1 MREED
6 MREEDMQEENMR
18 EEDMREEDMREE
30 DMREEVQAHL
40 AMSGLPAAS
49 RLSTTESRYLLHHV
63 FLPPKLPQE
72 DDYNAV
78 HETVML
84 DSVIDALARF
94 QDYWQGQES
103 EVVVSVKVMLTRL
116 RAMRDCD
123 GDVNH
128 VELRKALGELENSGM
143 ASCYLADVWN
153 FTDTCCIGGA
163 LPVHVRCQNAAV
175 LMTRHSDSIHVE
187 TFELWPRNNAV
198 NTTVG
203 RLQRQF
209 PGPTFALD
217 RAIFNEPN
225 MQNTIAHALESMSR
239 QPAPGTK
246 PKVKKA
252 RHKHDED
259 RDTTNP
265 MMVTELF
272 TTFLRPQCR
281 TVDSLQVRK
290 NTREEVLWLDTLHPW
305 RRSALWLQVR
315 VTIQVFIRRLSQREG
330 ISVDLYK
337 VFMVFYMS
345 SILHRCPESIS
356 SEHRYIMSS
365 KIVRRLRKL
374 DLPPDNHDWLL
385 FVQCALREANGV
397 LEQNWSRIIARN
409 ACRPDMSAL
418 TRLNFKDDTDCSLPN
433 LDEWLQSITTCQHS
447 LVSPDSHPQSGLLE
461 FEPAELPSLLQLTDP
476 DYHVYNLAAFEA
488 WVDLNLQSWIETHI
502 GYEDTCERLSSV
514 VNAYFNIASELYASN
529 PEALSTMLLTVLELW
544 IACDKSAVHI
554 HPLLRQYHTCI
565 PIHLFQ
571 SLLLSRL
578 SQLTRL
584 AQAELYMCQ
593 RHQDLQYPDSNVLT
607 DFGTSSSFSVRYFDN
622 SAEHQRLL
630 DTIEQRAGSEKAAK
644 VVELHRKH
652 QQYRDYCARRDE
664 ISCTFYDEIVD
675 RRFLFTERRHSP
687 SCKRCGFD
695 KAARG
700 ITIDVH
706 EWPLSSNPLEAKST
720 VFELKLPRPFAFW
733 RDITAFILLD
743 VLGIKYVSE
752 ETPRAEYRPNTYSG
766 LSMFYTAVVDH
777 PRIGLLSQVK
787 PHRATH
793 RREKYIIN
801 VSESDVCLANG
812 LRFKYFDNALRCF
825 TEVLS
830 QTHATAT
837 ACTYKLPPSSSSLQP
852 FLFRPAETPDGQSP
866 NTVIASQHA
875 CPENMSLGEYKALCS
890 MPLGVHIQWQNI
902 LRQLAAPS
910 VVFNKVETCLFT
922 LQIMHQAGPPSP
934 MHPTLREGHHVL
946 NDDLF
951 AAPLLREIKKTAA
964 AIAQNWQSA
973 EELSVLIALTQKSE
987 ECIAQLDGLR
997 KISFQWVMTVGEKAG
1012 ATDSDEHRNN
1022 LMASAAYLALMCVGT
1037 FDCENSHLEQMLRN
1051 DLAASVFIQCSMII
1065 HDRRS
1070 LLDGVSSGLLPIF
1083 YYRWQSIAFRGHR
1096 IFANHTVHGRTTA
1109 LDRAIQRTWAAYRPG
1124 SPWTAAPGGSQCC
1137 LNTQMMVERGSNSGV
1152 VVHVNL
1158 LTGQLLI
1165 NGRPLARLPS
1175 EFERHNTYRSLFGHS
1190 LVEVMP
1196 SNLPGLEFSAQ
1207 RLHMGQTIYLGKLTI
1222 PKQSGFDLRIRAV
1235 DGSRV
1240 WEFVSPRLLADAL
1253 PDAFVEGY
1261 AHWYETDGQFIE
1273 FRPLNDPWKSSPVS
1287 HWRLQRTQLGNNWR
1301 LTQGSISLIN
1311 MRSETARSL
1320 SDIFQPLE
1328 KAPKLHYKLHRG
1340 SDMVEIE
1347 IPRLGL
1353 GFDLRSGQSSIE
1365 SRQYRGMVVD
1375 PDQSVGTLIGLR
1387 NKLVLLDRNTHNRRI
1402 LIPEGQI
1409 TWEQGD
1415 GHVAVKVGWQAATR
1429 VHVYLVNSDIGCLT
1443 DNGTLQSKLVLCYL
1457 HAVTSFCTPDPLT
1470 KHTGTEQSLSILRS
1484 ASMRSFNQ
1492 LQPENI
1498 SILKKLASLTPARRY
1513 YPANER
1519 VMQSVRWDPIL
1530 GCLAQHDEFHSQ
1542 VAAILD
1548 QHRRMRIFNPASQG
1562 TEPSLPSW
1570 NADLLQ
1576 RDRIRSSTFR
1586 ISGFGAEDHTD
1597 AKDCP
1602 YEELGRD
1609 YQSESCSRV
1618 FSLCRILYED
1628 IPSAQNVML
1637 EILAAR
1643 LWEFLTTSNTVHGA
1657 SSSID
1662 STQIKYDAMWLTE
1675 TGEFVSSHWCSIHRL
1690 LCSETARPNRYA
1702 VMLWLSTLAFSR
1714 KIDIIVLHVLA
1725 AMYILPGMASMTL
1738 PAQRSYRPQK
1748 GSKVNCAEL
1757 KTRIHSVSRSVTP
1770 EDGLSPGPAES
1781 YSMFH
1786 ARVAKLRKTKRKQ
1799 ALAHFIEGLEGQWPT
1814 RCPSTPISGE
1824 QPAFADYFDT
1834 QKAMQISQ
1842 AAFPTWFDN
1851 RELRQYLDRVASVYT
1866 AQKVQPI
1873 AIPPCLYPCAK
1884 RPADRRHAFISV
1896 DDIVDE
1902 SLGPAPAVEMEPPTL
1917 PPWSG
1922 SRTAPDPNL
1931 RLLSLVDALE
1941 SQARSQFQKQYIE
1954 RLRASVTSLQGIQDM
1969 DHPLPDDDILE
1980 TVISHHLHR
1989 CQEYHEEISRSIMS
2003 RMMLSDT
2010 RTGEVRPGSDTQ
2022 RNILGTFANVNVWP
2036 RVSSQLLLHQLT
2048 RKRWSHLPGPWK
2060 KCLIAYGCSI
2070 TALQRAK
2077 RLVNLMGH
2085 RVDLAREL
2093 QNAGHTNWNPMDFP
2107 ESLLLEIESGLLIRD
2122 VQEQIARRMRH
2133 AQPGHNVVMQL
2144 NMGEGK
2150 SSVIV
2155 PIVAAALADRSLVR
2169 IIVAKPQSRQ
2179 MFQML
2184 VSKLGGLLGRRVY
2197 HLPVSR
2203 SLRIGESE
2211 AREIEWMCKDCMAEG
2226 GVLLVQPEHLLSLK
2240 LMCLECFITG
2250 REAVGVCLLRILDF
2264 FQTSSRD
2271 LVDESDEN
2279 FSVKFELIYTMG
2291 TQRPLEL
2298 SPQRWNLIQE
2308 MLGLVRRYAPVIKMQ
2323 LPRSIEVEELH
2334 PGSFPRIRLLRADAA
2349 HRLFERIA
2357 DHISHYGIDNLPISR
2372 QPEAERRAAIAYCLE
2387 PDPSEQKIAVVEK
2400 PDASG
2405 LWADSTKDPLLLLR
2419 GLLAGNVLAFCL
2431 GQRRWRVNCGL
2442 DRSRQPPTRL
2452 AVPFRAKDNPAP
2464 RAEFSHPDVVIVLTC
2479 LSYYYEGLCDDD
2491 LFQAFDHL
2499 VGSDQADA
2507 EYQIWVDD
2515 APNLPSTY
2523 CQLMGVNLQD
2533 RLLCVECI
2541 FPCLR
2546 FAKGVIDYFLAHIIF
2561 AKGLRE
2567 FPSKLSSSGW
2577 DIGEVKCHPTVGF
2590 SGTNDSRVTLPLSVE
2605 QLDLPDQNHTNALV
2619 LEYLLRSETG
2629 IALIPPRDDL
2639 TKSDAQ
2645 VLLDMVAELD
2655 PAVRV
2660 ILDVGARILEL
2671 SNLEVA
2677 KTWLEMIGDDSRTQA
2692 VVFINDDDE
2701 ITVVNRTGLVEP
2713 LRTSPFERHLDQ
2725 CLVFLDEAHTRGID
2739 LMLPLKTRA
2748 AVTLGPSIT
2757 KDKLVQACMRMRKLG
2772 KGQSVVF
2779 CIPEEIKFQILALC
2793 GRSHGSDLTVADVLR
2808 WAISETWDDM
2818 QRSMPLWAVQG
2829 KRYQAQA
2836 RHWRALRQDG
2846 QTSISKCQ
2854 AEGFLEPESQS
2865 LEQRYRPGR
2874 KNDLALFP
2882 QNTDDGDLCR
2892 ILDRCRE
2899 FATVKFS
2906 AAQLQEEQERELAP
2920 EIEQERQVQRP
2931 PPAEPEPHSVHPDIR
2946 LFVATGHL
2954 DASSTAVSP
2963 AFMVLEDT
2971 SAAKYLDV
2979 AQFPSELL
2987 VTKDFARTVR
2997 LPDKLSARDSYQRA
3011 VEWVLMSNDH
3021 PSKDGTPVRH
3031 MVIISPYEANS
3042 LHSDIRGSGTVTM
3055 HLYAPRQ
3062 NQSSYHL
3069 DKLDLYPIPTGSST
3083 RPLPVPESL
3092 RIQLN
3097 LFAGQLYISSYN
3109 EYCEICRFLG
3119 VASTAAP
3126 EGLAVAADGFI
3137 VENQQAGAKFT
3148 KSPLRFL
3155 KVFMSQI
3162 RKDGQE
3168 IDKTHLGKIL
3178 DGKLLL
3184 MADFQDCNGRART
3197 ESSKY
3202 PM

>member
-1 MREED
+1 
-6 MREEDMQEENMR
+6 
-18 EEDMREEDMREE
+18 
-30 DMREEVQAHL
+30 
-40 AMSGLPAAS
+40 MSSLPAAS
-49 RLSTTESRYLLHHV
+49 RLSTTESIYLLHHV

-72 DDYNAV
+72 DDFNAL
-78 HETVML
+78 HETVLL
-84 DSVIDALARF
+84 DSVIDALAQF
-94 QDYWQGQES
+94 HDYCPGQES

-116 RAMRDCD
+116 RAMRDCH

-128 VELRKALGELENSGM
+128 VELRKALEELENS
-143 ASCYLADVWN
+143 
-153 FTDTCCIGGA
+153 GGA

-187 TFELWPRNNAV
+187 TFELWPRNEAV

-217 RAIFNEPN
+217 RAVFNEPD

-252 RHKHDED
+252 RQEHDEN

-315 VTIQVFIRRLSQREG
+315 VTIQVLFRRLCQREG

-337 VFMVFYMS
+337 VFMIFCMS
-345 SILHRCPESIS
+345 SILRRCPKSIS

-374 DLPPDNHDWLL
+374 DLPDNHGWLL
-385 FVQCALREANGV
+385 FVQDSLQEANGV
-397 LEQNWSRIIARN
+397 LERNWSCIVASN
-409 ACRPDMSAL
+409 ACQPDMSPLA
-418 TRLNFKDDTDCSLPN
+418 RLNFKDDTDCSLPS
-433 LDEWLQSITTCQHS
+433 LEEWLQSIRTRQHS
-447 LVSPDSHPQSGLLE
+447 LVTPDPHPQSGFLE
-461 FEPAELPSLLQLTDP
+461 FEPAELPSLLRLTDP

-488 WVDLNLQSWIETHI
+488 WVDLNLQSWTETHI
-502 GYEDTCERLSSV
+502 GYEDTCERLSRL
-514 VNAYFNIASELYASN
+514 VNAYYDIASRSYASN
-529 PEALSTMLLTVLELW
+529 PEALSTMLLTILELW
-544 IACDKSAVHI
+544 IACDKSAVHL
-554 HPLLRQYHTCI
+554 HPLLRQYNPCI

-571 SLLLSRL
+571 SLLLPRL

-584 AQAELYMCQ
+584 AHAELYMCQ
-593 RHQDLQYPDSNVLT
+593 RHQGLQYPDSNILT
-607 DFGTSSSFSVRYFDN
+607 DFGTSSSFSVRYFND

-630 DTIEQRAGSEKAAK
+630 DTIEQKAGSEKAAK

-652 QQYRDYCARRDE
+652 QQYRDFCARRDE
-664 ISCTFYDEIVD
+664 ISCTYYDEKLD
-675 RRFLFTERRHSP
+675 KRFHFTERRHNPS

-695 KAARG
+695 KAARE
-700 ITIDVH
+700 ITIKVH
-706 EWPLSSNPLEAKST
+706 EWPLSSNSLEAKST

-743 VLGIKYVSE
+743 VLGIKYVSKE
-752 ETPRAEYRPNTYSG
+752 PPRAEYRPHTYSG
-766 LSMFYTAVVDH
+766 LSMFYTAVVDS
-777 PRIGLLSQVK
+777 PRVGLLSQVK
-787 PHRATH
+787 PHKGTH
-793 RREKYIIN
+793 RREKYIIS

-812 LRFKYFDNALRCF
+812 MRFKYFDNALRCF
-825 TEVLS
+825 TGDLV
-830 QTHATAT
+830 QTHAMAT

-852 FLFRPAETPDGQSP
+852 FLFRPAETPDGPSP
-866 NTVIASQHA
+866 NTVIASQHT
-875 CPENMSLGEYKALCS
+875 CPERMSLGEYKALCS

-934 MHPTLREGHHVL
+934 LNLTLRDSHHIL

-951 AAPLLREIKKTAA
+951 AAPLLREIKKAAA
-964 AIAQNWQSA
+964 AIEQNWQSA
-973 EELSVLIALTQKSE
+973 EELSVLIALTQKVLACSPSVQIQE

-997 KISFQWVMTVGEKAG
+997 KISFKWVMTVGEKAG
-1012 ATDSDEHRNN
+1012 ATDSNDHRNN
-1022 LMASAAYLALMCVGT
+1022 LIASTAYLALMCVGT
-1037 FDCENSHLEQMLRN
+1037 FDCENSHLERMLRN
-1051 DLAASVFIQCSMII
+1051 DLDAAVFIQCSMII
-1065 HDRRS
+1065 HDRKS
-1070 LLDGVSSGLLPIF
+1070 LLNGVSSCLLPIF
-1083 YYRWQSIAFRGHR
+1083 YYRWQNIAFRGHR
-1096 IFANHTVHGRTTA
+1096 MLANNTVHGRTTA

-1124 SPWTAAPGGSQCC
+1124 SPWTAAPNGSQCC
-1137 LNTQMMVERGSNSGV
+1137 VNSQMMVEPGSNSGV
-1152 VVHVNL
+1152 VMHVNL

-1165 NGRPLARLPS
+1165 NGRPLARLPG
-1175 EFERHNTYRSLFGHS
+1175 EFERHDTYRSLFGHS

-1196 SNLPGLEFSAQ
+1196 SDLPGLEFSAQ
-1207 RLHMGQTIYLGKLTI
+1207 RPHMGQTIYLGKLSI
-1222 PKQSGFDLRIRAV
+1222 PEQSGFDLRIRAV

-1253 PDAFVEGY
+1253 PDTFVEGY
-1261 AHWYETDGQFIE
+1261 AHWYETDGQYIE
-1273 FRPLNDPWKSSPVS
+1273 FRPLKDPWMSSPAS
-1287 HWRLQRTQLGNNWR
+1287 HWRLQRTQLGDNWQ
-1301 LTQGSISLIN
+1301 LSQGNMSLIS

-1320 SDIFQPLE
+1320 SDILQPLE
-1328 KAPKLHYKLHRG
+1328 KASKLHCKLHRG

-1347 IPRLGL
+1347 IPRLRL
-1353 GFDLRSGQSSIE
+1353 GFNLRSGQSSIE

-1387 NKLVLLDRNTHNRRI
+1387 HKLVLLDPNTHNRRI

-1409 TWEQGD
+1409 TWEQSG
-1415 GHVAVKVGWQAATR
+1415 GHVAVKVGWQAATS
-1429 VHVYLVNSDIGCLT
+1429 VHVYFVNRDIGCLT

-1457 HAVTSFCTPDPLT
+1457 HAVTSFCIPDPLT

-1498 SILKKLASLTPARRY
+1498 LMLEKLASLTPARRY

-1530 GCLAQHDEFHSQ
+1530 GSLAQHNDFHSQ
-1542 VAAILD
+1542 VAAIFD
-1548 QHRRMRIFNPASQG
+1548 QHHRMRIFNPASQG

-1597 AKDCP
+1597 AKDCL
-1602 YEELGRD
+1602 YEELGRN

-1618 FSLCRILYED
+1618 FSLCKILYED
-1628 IPSAQNVML
+1628 IPSTQDITL
-1637 EILAAR
+1637 ESLAAR
-1643 LWEFLTTSNTVHGA
+1643 LWTFLTASNTVHGA

-1662 STQIKYDAMWLTE
+1662 ATRIKYDAMWLTE
-1675 TGEFVSSHWCSIHRL
+1675 TGAFLSSQWCSIHRL
-1690 LCSETARPNRYA
+1690 LCSETARPHRYA

-1714 KIDIIVLHVLA
+1714 KIEMIVLHVLA
-1725 AMYILPGMASMTL
+1725 AVYILPGMASMTL
-1738 PAQRSYRPQK
+1738 PAQRLYRPQE
-1748 GSKVNCAEL
+1748 GFAVNSAEL
-1757 KTRIHSVSRSVTP
+1757 KSQIHAVSWSVTP
-1770 EDGLSPGPAES
+1770 EDGISPGPAES
-1781 YSMFH
+1781 YSKFH
-1786 ARVAKLRKTKRKQ
+1786 ARVAKLKKTKRKQ
-1799 ALAHFIEGLEGQWPT
+1799 ALGHFIDGLQEQWPT
-1814 RCPSTPISGE
+1814 RCPSPPISGE
-1824 QPAFADYFDT
+1824 QPAFADYFDA

-1842 AAFPTWFDN
+1842 AAFSTWFDN
-1851 RELRQYLDRVASVYT
+1851 RELRQYLDRVASAYT
-1866 AQKVQPI
+1866 AQEIQPI
-1873 AIPPCLYPCAK
+1873 AIPPCLYRCSQ
-1884 RPADRRHAFISV
+1884 RPTDRRHAFISV
-1896 DDIVDE
+1896 DDILDE
-1902 SLGPAPAVEMEPPTL
+1902 CLGPPPVVVMEPPTL

-1922 SRTAPDPNL
+1922 SGTTPDPNL

-1941 SQARSQFQKQYIE
+1941 PQARSQFQRQYIE
-1954 RLRASVTSLQGIQDM
+1954 RLRASITSLQGIQDM
-1969 DHPLPDDDILE
+1969 DHHLPNDDVLE

-1989 CQEYHEEISRSIMS
+1989 CQEYHEEISRSVMS
-2003 RMMLSDT
+2003 RMMLSNT
-2010 RTGEVRPGSDTQ
+2010 MTAEVRPGSHMQ
-2022 RNILGTFANVNVWP
+2022 RNILGTFANVHVWP

-2048 RKRWSHLPGPWK
+2048 RKRWSHLPKPWK
-2060 KCLIAYGCSI
+2060 KCLIAYGCSL
-2070 TALQRAK
+2070 TAVQRAK
-2077 RLVNLMGH
+2077 RLVNMMGH

-2093 QNAGHTNWNPMDFP
+2093 QNAGHTNWDPMDFP

-2122 VQEQIARRMRH
+2122 VQEQIARRMRN

-2150 SSVIV
+2150 SSIIV
-2155 PIVAAALADRSLVR
+2155 PIVAAALADRCLVR

-2203 SLRIGESE
+2203 SLRIGGPE
-2211 AREIEWMCKDCMAEG
+2211 AEEIERMCKDCMAEG

-2240 LMCLECFITG
+2240 LMCLECFMTG

-2264 FQTSSRD
+2264 FRTSSRD

-2308 MLGLVRRYAPVIKMQ
+2308 MLGLVRKYAPGIKMQ
-2323 LPRSIEVEELH
+2323 LPRSIEVEEPH

-2349 HRLFERIA
+2349 HQLFERIA
-2357 DHISHYGIDNLPISR
+2357 DHISHNGIDKLPISR
-2372 QPEAERRAAIAYCLE
+2372 HPEAARRTAIAYCLE
-2387 PDPSEQKIAVVEK
+2387 PEPSEQKIAVVEN

-2405 LWADSTKDPLLLLR
+2405 FWADSTKDPLLLLR

-2431 GQRRWRVNCGL
+2431 GHRRWKVNYGL

-2452 AVPFRAKDNPAP
+2452 AVPYRAKDNPAP

-2491 LFQAFDHL
+2491 LFQAFDHV
-2499 VGSDQADA
+2499 VGSDQAAA
-2507 EYQIWVDD
+2507 EYQIWVED
-2515 APNLPSTY
+2515 APTLPPAY

-2533 RLLCVECI
+2533 RLLCVEHI

-2546 FAKGVIDYFLAHIIF
+2546 FAKGAIDYFLAHIIF
-2561 AKGLRE
+2561 AKGPRE

-2577 DIGEVKCHPTVGF
+2577 DIAEVKCHPTVGF

-2619 LEYLLRSETG
+2619 LEYLLQPETG
-2629 IALIPPRDDL
+2629 IALIPARDDL
-2639 TKSDAQ
+2639 SKSDAQ
-2645 VLLDMVAELD
+2645 VLLDMVAALD

-2677 KTWLEMIGDDSRTQA
+2677 KTWLEMIGNDSRTQA
-2692 VVFINDDDE
+2692 VVFINDDHE
-2701 ITVVNRTGLVEP
+2701 IAVVDRTGLVEP
-2713 LRTSPFERHLDQ
+2713 LRTSPFEGHLDQ

-2739 LMLPLKTRA
+2739 LMLPSQTRA

-2757 KDKLVQACMRMRKLG
+2757 KDKLVQAITACMRMRKLG

-2779 CIPEEIKFQILALC
+2779 CIPEEVKFKILTLC
-2793 GRSHGSDLTVADVLR
+2793 GRSPESDLTVAYVLR

-2836 RHWRALRQDG
+2836 RHWRVVRQDG
-2846 QTSISKCQ
+2846 QTSIPKCQ
-2854 AEGFLEPESQS
+2854 AEGFLEPEYQS

-2874 KNDLALFP
+2874 KNDLALSS
-2882 QNTDDGDLCR
+2882 QYTDDADLCR

-2931 PPAEPEPHSVHPDIR
+2931 APAEPEPHSVHPDIR

-2954 DASSTAVSP
+2954 DASSTAVKP
-2963 AFMVLEDT
+2963 AFMVLENT
-2971 SAAKYLDV
+2971 SAADYLDV
-2979 AQFPSELL
+2979 TQFPSELL
-2987 VTKDFARTVR
+2987 VTMEFARTVR
-2997 LPDKLSARDSYQRA
+2997 LPDKWSARDSYQRA
-3011 VEWVLMSNDH
+3011 VEWVLMSNEH
-3021 PSKDGTPVRH
+3021 PSKDGTSGRH
-3031 MVIISPYEANS
+3031 MVIISPYEANK
-3042 LHSDIRGSGTVTM
+3042 LHSYIRGSGTVTM

-3062 NQSSYHL
+3062 NQSSYPV
-3069 DKLDLYPIPTGSST
+3069 DKLDLYPIPTTLST
-3083 RPLPVPESL
+3083 RPLQIPESL

-3097 LFAGQLYISSYN
+3097 LFAGQLYVSSYN

-3126 EGLAVAADGFI
+3126 EGVAVAADGFI
-3137 VENQQAGAKFT
+3137 MENQQAGARFT

-3184 MADFQDCNGRART
+3184 RADFQDCHGIARART
-3197 ESSKY
+3197 MKLSLRDIRYDVSREQHARARATGSGF
-3202 PM
+3202 

>member
-1 MREED
+1 
-6 MREEDMQEENMR
+6 
-18 EEDMREEDMREE
+18 
-30 DMREEVQAHL
+30 
-40 AMSGLPAAS
+40 
-49 RLSTTESRYLLHHV
+49 
-63 FLPPKLPQE
+63 
-72 DDYNAV
+72 
-78 HETVML
+78 
-84 DSVIDALARF
+84 
-94 QDYWQGQES
+94 
-103 EVVVSVKVMLTRL
+103 
-116 RAMRDCD
+116 
-123 GDVNH
+123 
-128 VELRKALGELENSGM
+128 
-143 ASCYLADVWN
+143 
-153 FTDTCCIGGA
+153 
-163 LPVHVRCQNAAV
+163 
-175 LMTRHSDSIHVE
+175 MTRHSDSIHVE
-187 TFELWPRNNAV
+187 TFELWPRNKAV

-217 RAIFNEPN
+217 RAIFQEPN

-246 PKVKKA
+246 SKVKKA

-265 MMVTELF
+265 KLVTELF
-272 TTFLRPQCR
+272 TTFLRPQCKP
-281 TVDSLQVRK
+281 VDSLQVRK

-315 VTIQVFIRRLSQREG
+315 VTIQVFIRRLCQRDG

-345 SILHRCPESIS
+345 FILRRCPESTS

-374 DLPPDNHDWLL
+374 DLPDNHDWIL

-418 TRLNFKDDTDCSLPN
+418 IRLNFKDDTDCSLPN
-433 LDEWLQSITTCQHS
+433 LDEWLQSITIRQHS
-447 LVSPDSHPQSGLLE
+447 VVPPDSHIQSGFLE
-461 FEPAELPSLLQLTDP
+461 FKPAELPSLLKSTDP
-476 DYHVYNLAAFEA
+476 DYQVYNLAAFEA

-502 GYEDTCERLSSV
+502 GYEDTCERLSSL
-514 VNAYFNIASELYASN
+514 VNAYHDIASESYASN

-554 HPLLRQYHTCI
+554 HPLLRHHSTCI

-571 SLLLSRL
+571 SLLLPRL
-578 SQLTRL
+578 SLLTRL
-584 AQAELYMCQ
+584 ANAELYMRQ
-593 RHQDLQYPDSNVLT
+593 RHQDLQYPDSNVLN
-607 DFGTSSSFSVRYFDN
+607 DFGTSSSFSVRYFN
-622 SAEHQRLL
+622 HSAEHQLLL
-630 DTIEQRAGSEKAAK
+630 DTIEHRARSEKAAK

-675 RRFLFTERRHSP
+675 KRFRFIERRHSP
-687 SCKRCGFD
+687 SCRRCGFD
-695 KAARG
+695 KAARE
-700 ITIDVH
+700 ITIDVY

-720 VFELKLPRPFAFW
+720 VFELNLPRPFAFW
-733 RDITAFILLD
+733 RDLTAFILLD
-743 VLGIKYVSE
+743 VLGVKYVSKE
-752 ETPRAEYRPNTYSG
+752 PPRAEYRPSTYSG

-777 PRIGLLSQVK
+777 PRIGLLSQIK

-793 RREKYIIN
+793 RREKHIIN

-812 LRFKYFDNALRCF
+812 LRFRYFDNALRCF
-825 TEVLS
+825 TDDLG
-830 QTHATAT
+830 QTHAMAT

-852 FLFRPAETPDGQSP
+852 FLFRPAETPDGPSP

-875 CPENMSLGEYKALCS
+875 CPESMSLGEYKALCS

-910 VVFNKVETCLFT
+910 VVLNKVETCLFT

-934 MHPTLREGHHVL
+934 MNPTLREGHHVL
-946 NDDLF
+946 TDGLF
-951 AAPLLREIKKTAA
+951 AAPLLREIKKAA
-964 AIAQNWQSA
+964 VAIEQNWQSA
-973 EELSVLIALTQKSE
+973 EELSVLIALTQKVLACSPSVRIQE

-997 KISFQWVMTVGEKAG
+997 KISFHWVMTVGEKAG
-1012 ATDSDEHRNN
+1012 ATDSDEHRND

-1037 FDCENSHLEQMLRN
+1037 FDCENSHLERMLRN
-1051 DLAASVFIQCSMII
+1051 ERDASVFIQCSMII
-1065 HDRRS
+1065 HDRKS
-1070 LLDGVSSGLLPIF
+1070 LLDGVSSCLLPLF
-1083 YYRWQSIAFRGHR
+1083 YYRWQNIAFRGHR
-1096 IFANHTVHGRTTA
+1096 ILANNTVQGCSNA

-1124 SPWTAAPGGSQCC
+1124 SPWTAAPSGSLGC

-1152 VVHVNL
+1152 VVNINL

-1175 EFERHNTYRSLFGHS
+1175 GFERHDTYRSLFGHS

-1196 SNLPGLEFSAQ
+1196 SDLPGLEFSAQ
-1207 RLHMGQTIYLGKLTI
+1207 RSHMGQTIYVGKLTI
-1222 PKQSGFDLRIRAV
+1222 PRQTGFDLRVRAV

-1240 WEFVSPRLLADAL
+1240 WEFVPPRLLAKAL

-1273 FRPLNDPWKSSPVS
+1273 FRPLNDPWKSSPSS
-1287 HWRLQRTQLGNNWR
+1287 HWRLQRNQLGTDWQ
-1301 LTQGSISLIN
+1301 LTQGKVSLIN

-1320 SDIFQPLE
+1320 SDIFQPVE
-1328 KAPKLHYKLHRG
+1328 RASKLHYKLHRG
-1340 SDMVEIE
+1340 SEMVEIE
-1347 IPRLGL
+1347 IPRLRL
-1353 GFDLRSGQSSIE
+1353 GFNLRSGQSSIE
-1365 SRQYRGMVVD
+1365 SRQYQGMVVD
-1375 PDQSVGTLIGLR
+1375 PDQSVGTLVGLR
-1387 NKLVLLDRNTHNRRI
+1387 NKLVLRDRNTHHRRI
-1402 LIPEGQI
+1402 LIPEGQV
-1409 TWEQGD
+1409 TWAQGG
-1415 GHVAVKVGWQAATR
+1415 GHVSVEVGWQAATS

-1457 HAVTSFCTPDPLT
+1457 HAVTSFCIPDPLT

-1484 ASMRSFNQ
+1484 ASMRSFST
-1492 LQPENI
+1492 LQPENL
-1498 SILKKLASLTPARRY
+1498 SILKRLASLTPARKY

-1519 VMQSVRWDPIL
+1519 VMQSVRWDPVL
-1530 GCLAQHDEFHSQ
+1530 GCLAQHDEFQSQ

-1548 QHRRMRIFNPASQG
+1548 QHRRMRIFDPASQG
-1562 TEPSLPSW
+1562 TAPSLPSRD
-1570 NADLLQ
+1570 ADLLQ
-1576 RDRIRSSTFR
+1576 RGRIRSSTFR

-1597 AKDCP
+1597 AKDCL

-1609 YQSESCSRV
+1609 YLSESCSRV
-1618 FSLCRILYED
+1618 FSLCKILYED
-1628 IPSAQNVML
+1628 IPSAQDVML

-1643 LWEFLTTSNTVHGA
+1643 LWEFLTTSDTVHGA

-1662 STQIKYDAMWLTE
+1662 STRIKYDAMWLTE

-1702 VMLWLSTLAFSR
+1702 VMLWLSTLAFSG

-1725 AMYILPGMASMTL
+1725 AVYVLPGMASMTL
-1738 PAQRSYRPQK
+1738 PAQRSYRPQE
-1748 GSKVNCAEL
+1748 GCGVNCAEL
-1757 KTRIHSVSRSVTP
+1757 KTRIHSASWSVTP
-1770 EDGLSPGPAES
+1770 EDGLSPEPAES
-1781 YSMFH
+1781 YSTFH

-1799 ALAHFIEGLEGQWPT
+1799 ALAHFIAGLQGQWPT
-1814 RCPSTPISGE
+1814 PCPSPPPISGE

-1834 QKAMQISQ
+1834 HKAMQISQ
-1842 AAFPTWFDN
+1842 AAFSTWFDN

-1866 AQKVQPI
+1866 SQEVQPI
-1873 AIPPCLYPCAK
+1873 AIPPCLYPCLN
-1884 RPADRRHAFISV
+1884 RLADRRHAFISV

-1902 SLGPAPAVEMEPPTL
+1902 SLGPPPVVEMEPPTL
-1917 PPWSG
+1917 TPWSG

-1931 RLLSLVDALE
+1931 RLLGLVDALE

-1954 RLRASVTSLQGIQDM
+1954 RLRASVTSLQGLQDM
-1969 DHPLPDDDILE
+1969 DHPLPDDAILE

-1989 CQEYHEEISRSIMS
+1989 CQEYHEEISHSIMS
-2003 RMMLSDT
+2003 RMMLADT
-2010 RTGEVRPGSDTQ
+2010 MTGEVRPGSHTQ
-2022 RNILGTFANVNVWP
+2022 RNILGTFAYVKVWP
-2036 RVSSQLLLHQLT
+2036 RVSSQLLLQQLT
-2048 RKRWSHLPGPWK
+2048 RRRWSHLPEPWK
-2060 KCLIAYGCSI
+2060 RCLIAYGCSI

-2122 VQEQIARRMRH
+2122 VQEQIARRMRN
-2133 AQPGHNVVMQL
+2133 AQPGHNAVMQL

-2155 PIVAAALADRSLVR
+2155 PIVAAALADRCLVR

-2203 SLRIGESE
+2203 SLQIGVSE
-2211 AREIEWMCKDCMAEG
+2211 AEEIEWMCKDCMAEG

-2264 FQTSSRD
+2264 FRTSSRD

-2308 MLGLVRRYAPVIKMQ
+2308 MLGLVRKYAPVIKTQ
-2323 LPRSIEVEELH
+2323 LPRSIEVEEPH
-2334 PGSFPRIRLLRADAA
+2334 PGGFPRIRLLRADAA
-2349 HRLFERIA
+2349 HQLFERIA
-2357 DHISHYGIDNLPISR
+2357 DHISHHGIDNLPISR
-2372 QPEAERRAAIAYCLE
+2372 QPEAERGAAIAYCLE
-2387 PDPSEQKIAVVEK
+2387 PDQSEQKIALVEN

-2419 GLLAGNVLAFCL
+2419 GLLAGNVLGFCL
-2431 GQRRWRVNCGL
+2431 GQRRWRVNYGL

-2479 LSYYYEGLCDDD
+2479 LSYYYQGLGDDD

-2499 VGSDQADA
+2499 VGSDQADV

-2515 APNLPSTY
+2515 APNLPSAY

-2533 RLLCVECI
+2533 RLLCVDCI

-2546 FAKGVIDYFLAHIIF
+2546 FAKGVIDYFLAHVIF

-2619 LEYLLRSETG
+2619 LEYLLRPETG
-2629 IALIPPRDDL
+2629 LALIPARDDL
-2639 TKSDAQ
+2639 SQSDAQ
-2645 VLLDMVAELD
+2645 VLLDMVAGLD

-2739 LMLPLKTRA
+2739 LMLPLETRA

-2772 KGQSVVF
+2772 QGQSVVF
-2779 CIPEEIKFQILALC
+2779 CIPEEIKFKILTLC
-2793 GRSHGSDLTVADVLR
+2793 GGSHESDLTVADVLR
-2808 WAISETWDDM
+2808 WAISESWDDM

-2829 KRYQAQA
+2829 KRYQTQA

-2846 QTSISKCQ
+2846 QTSISRCQ

-2874 KNDLALFP
+2874 RNDLALFP
-2882 QNTDDGDLCR
+2882 QRTDDADLCR

-2931 PPAEPEPHSVHPDIR
+2931 APAEPESHSVHPDIR
-2946 LFVATGHL
+2946 SFVATGHL
-2954 DASSTAVSP
+2954 DASSTAVKP
-2963 AFMVLEDT
+2963 AFRVLANT
-2971 SAAKYLDV
+2971 SAAKFLDV
-2979 AQFPSELL
+2979 ARFPSELL
-2987 VTKDFARTVR
+2987 VTKDFART
-2997 LPDKLSARDSYQRA
+2997 
-3011 VEWVLMSNDH
+3011 
-3021 PSKDGTPVRH
+3021 DGTPVRQI
-3031 MVIISPYEANS
+3031 VIISPYEANK
-3042 LHSDIRGSGTVTM
+3042 LHSDIRGSGTVRM

-3062 NQSSYHL
+3062 NQSSYPV
-3069 DKLDLYPIPTGSST
+3069 DKFDLYPIPAVLST
-3083 RPLPVPESL
+3083 RPLRVPESL

-3097 LFAGQLYISSYN
+3097 LFAGQLYISSYR

-3137 VENQQAGAKFT
+3137 VEQQEAGAKFT

-3155 KVFMSQI
+3155 RVFMSQI

-3184 MADFQDCNGRART
+3184 MADFQDGKGRART
-3197 ESSKY
+3197 MQLSLRNI
-3202 PM
+3202 PL